1 MSARLVAATVLA
13 LVLTA
18 CTRWSMRPVPL
29 DQAFTTDSARDIAVR
44 LRDDSTHWWRV
55 RQARLVGDSIVGQ
68 SKATGRLRRV
78 TVPVDNVLELV
89 VREPDRVGN
98 GALIQ
103 LAEMASFLGIVL
115 FIGTA
120 FPLFT
125 PKGWAL

>member
-1 MSARLVAATVLA
+1 
-13 LVLTA
+13 
-18 CTRWSMRPVPL
+18 VPL